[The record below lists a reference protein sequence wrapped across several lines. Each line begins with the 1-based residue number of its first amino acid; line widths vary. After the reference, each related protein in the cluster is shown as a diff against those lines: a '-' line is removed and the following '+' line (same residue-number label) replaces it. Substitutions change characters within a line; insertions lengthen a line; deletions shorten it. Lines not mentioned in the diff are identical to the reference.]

1 LNFLT
6 FGELRAERRRD
17 LRQAQLAKGEAAAG
31 SLGRRMESLDTVI
44 IGAGQAGL
52 ATSYCLRQLGRDH
65 VVLERSRVAD
75 TWRSRRW
82 DSFTLVGPNWTCTLP
97 GAPYRGRDPDG
108 YMGKAELVGFFE
120 RYARSFDAPV
130 REGVAA
136 RRLRRDDGA
145 GLYIVETDE
154 GEIQS
159 RNVVVATGA
168 YQRPKLPAISSDID
182 PRVAQLHSD
191 AYRNPAQLPDG
202 AILVVGSGQS
212 GCQIAEDLREAGRDV
227 YLATSSVG
235 WFPRRYR
242 GHDNVWWRNE
252 MGFFE
257 KTVDTLASPKD
268 RMAAVPIQTGRSG
281 GHDISLRTLAAMGV
295 RLAGRL
301 AAASGTR
308 VRFADDLETNLARSD
323 EVAHRLIAEID
334 DFIRARGIGA
344 PPDLLDRSASGRSM
358 RGITE
363 LDLEKARVGSV
374 VWATGYEFDWGW
386 VELPAFD
393 EYAYPIQR
401 QGVTSWPG
409 LYFVGLHWMHT
420 RGSGLIW
427 GVGRDAEHIASHIAA
442 TRP

>member
-1 LNFLT
+1 
-6 FGELRAERRRD
+6 
-17 LRQAQLAKGEAAAG
+17 
-31 SLGRRMESLDTVI
+31 
-44 IGAGQAGL
+44 
-52 ATSYCLRQLGRDH
+52 
-65 VVLERSRVAD
+65 
-75 TWRSRRW
+75 
-82 DSFTLVGPNWTCTLP
+82 
-97 GAPYRGRDPDG
+97 
-108 YMGKAELVGFFE
+108 
-120 RYARSFDAPV
+120 
-130 REGVAA
+130 
-136 RRLRRDDGA
+136 
-145 GLYIVETDE
+145 
-154 GEIQS
+154 
-159 RNVVVATGA
+159 
-168 YQRPKLPAISSDID
+168 
-182 PRVAQLHSD
+182 
-191 AYRNPAQLPDG
+191 
-202 AILVVGSGQS
+202 
-212 GCQIAEDLREAGRDV
+212 V
-227 YLATSSVG
+227 YLATASVG

-268 RMAAVPIQTGRSG
+268 RMATVPIQTGRCG

-344 PPDLLDRSASGRSM
+344 PPDLLDRSASSRSM
-358 RGITE
+358 PGITE